1 MDDWRIARDQE
12 SYLSGVWLTKKK
24 YSKYRD
30 GWEHDHCELCN
41 ATISELENDLNEGYA
56 TDDDYRWICETCY
69 QDFKE
74 RFQWKL
80 RNTADEP

>member
-24 YSKYRD
+24 YSKYSD
-30 GWEHDHCELCN
+30 SWEHDHCELCN
-41 ATISELENDLNEGYA
+41 ETISELENDLNEGYA
-56 TDDDYRWICETCY
+56 TDGDYYWICETCY
-69 QDFKE
+69 EDFKE

-80 RNTADEP
+80 RNTGDEP

>member
-1 MDDWRIARDQE
+1 MDDWRIRNQE
-12 SYLSGVWLTKKK
+12 NYLIGVWLTKKK
-24 YSKYRD
+24 YSKWSD
-30 GWEHDHCELCN
+30 SWEHDHCEFCS

-56 TDDDYRWICETCY
+56 TDDDYHWICETCY

-80 RNTADEP
+80 RNTGDEP